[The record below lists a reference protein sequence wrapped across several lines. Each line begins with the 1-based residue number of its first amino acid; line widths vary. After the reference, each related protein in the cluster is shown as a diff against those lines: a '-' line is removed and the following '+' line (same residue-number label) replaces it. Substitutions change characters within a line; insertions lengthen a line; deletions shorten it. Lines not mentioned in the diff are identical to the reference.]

1 MPCFDKRERGEAH
14 SEIVDIESR
23 KLGLSREQCL
33 TYLQKRIKYDLDG
46 PKIEGLIKYR
56 DLLFELNEI
65 DKKNEIDFYADPS

>member
-1 MPCFDKRERGEAH
+1 MPCFDKRTGSGII

-33 TYLQKRIKYDLDG
+33 TYLQKRIKYNLDG
-46 PKIEGLIKYR
+46 PKIDGLTKYR

-65 DKKNEIDFYADPS
+65 EKKNEIDFYTDPS